1 MYGYINSGRIT
12 LSKENS
18 LPRSYVVKTRSTR
31 PSSSQKPENFDRGCI
46 CPSSQPRE
54 LRIQL
59 VGLTKPTFISLLKQS
74 VSVYGTKDRTGRVKL
89 ASPLRETLIVD
100 VSRTVALQRTT
111 ATAAAASD
119 TRLELPFFGRSAEER
134 KPGTIPHFGTLP
146 SAVESVQVGR
156 HSKVGTFQVGQSRR
170 DENGTAILFHF
181 ECSGQSGGTLA
192 GRIAFESKDVKQQ
205 ALKLQEKRKSYNC
218 YNRNADTLKG
228 LRHQRKRMI

>member
-59 VGLTKPTFISLLKQS
+59 VGLTKPTFISLLKQRS
-74 VSVYGTKDRTGRVKL
+74 LRPRPWGLTYVMTVRGVPPAYRPAGEGRPPFAERL
-89 ASPLRETLIVD
+89 AVGIHGGLPLSPD
-100 VSRTVALQRTT
+100 
-111 ATAAAASD
+111 
-119 TRLELPFFGRSAEER
+119 GRSAEER

-146 SAVESVQVGR
+146 SAVESVQVG
-156 HSKVGTFQVGQSRR
+156 
-170 DENGTAILFHF
+170 
-181 ECSGQSGGTLA
+181 SGQSGGTLA

>member
-146 SAVESVQVGR
+146 SAVESVQVG
-156 HSKVGTFQVGQSRR
+156 
-170 DENGTAILFHF
+170 
-181 ECSGQSGGTLA
+181 SGQSGGTLA